1 MKKSL
6 VILVLFFCFVL
17 RSGAQLICFEYPAD
31 TFSRPGDPWQITAA
45 DFNED
50 GYDDLAIGLYD
61 EHYVS
66 IMLNDGKGNFEN
78 FSTLNNFNEMPGI
91 CILAIHIN
99 NDDHFDLVVTGHSFN
114 IFIFMGNGDGTF
126 YQSSAPY
133 LGSWTREA
141 VAGYYNEDNFIDLA
155 LIHNDNSSY
164 SIMLGKYTGTFEE
177 LYNNWTFGNTPM
189 KIAQGDFNED
199 GNADLVICNW
209 GTPIGEETS
218 LVLFTGNGTGHF
230 LPHVV
235 SEENYPESAA
245 IGDFNMDGHS
255 DIIFKRLGW
264 WLFKLWGNGDG
275 TFREPEVMEIDAGP
289 FCKMLHTVDID
300 SDSIPDLAAACDYF
314 NMFINDG
321 TGNFDDTMDIASSND
336 TKRVAELAIGKFN
349 DDEKPDIVT
358 ANDGFSGS
366 HYGSL
371 TLYLNCLPVSIHE
384 KPAMDE
390 EIVIYPNPGTG
401 IVSISINFEMAEL
414 ELSRIYNF
422 NGQIVDAGSYRL
434 AGRILDLSSFNP
446 GIYFVHFKHNNKSV
460 YKKVILTQ

>member
-1 MKKSL
+1 MMKSL
-6 VILVLFFCFVL
+6 VLLGVILCFVL

-78 FSTLNNFNEMPGI
+78 FSTLTDIHEMLVT

-99 NDDHFDLVVTGHSFN
+99 NDDHFDLVVTGCDFH

-126 YQSSAPY
+126 YQSSTPY
-133 LGSWTREA
+133 PGSWTREA
-141 VAGYYNEDNFIDLA
+141 VAGYYNQDNFIDLA
-155 LIHNDNSSY
+155 LIHNDNATL
-164 SIMLGKYTGTFEE
+164 SILLGEYTGTFE
-177 LYNNWTFGNTPM
+177 LHYNNWTWGYEPR

-209 GTPIGEETS
+209 GTPDGDGAN
-218 LVLFTGNGTGHF
+218 LVLYTGNGTGYF
-230 LPHVV
+230 QPQVL
-235 SEENYPESAA
+235 SQENYPESAA

-255 DIIFKRLGW
+255 DIIFKRMGW

-275 TFREPEVMEIDAGP
+275 TFRDPEVIEIDDAG
-289 FCKMLHTVDID
+289 CDGKMLHTVDID
-300 SDSIPDLAAACDYF
+300 SDSVPDLAAAFAYF

-321 TGNFDDTMDIASSND
+321 KGNFEDTINIASSNPI
-336 TKRVAELAIGKFN
+336 KRVAELAIGKFN
-349 DDEKPDIVT
+349 DDEKPDIVISHNGE
-358 ANDGFSGS
+358 ALS

-371 TLYLNCLPVSIHE
+371 TVYLNCLPVGILE
-384 KPAMDE
+384 KPAQE
-390 EIVIYPNPGTG
+390 KRK
-401 IVSISINFEMAEL
+401 L
-414 ELSRIYNF
+414 
-422 NGQIVDAGSYRL
+422 
-434 AGRILDLSSFNP
+434 
-446 GIYFVHFKHNNKSV
+446 
-460 YKKVILTQ
+460 